1 MRHLDRAGTGNL
13 MKLAPFTQVDDLPF
27 TTTAEELR
35 QRRGAP
41 GREADNDVG
50 MRELDYGNAV
60 YRFQQST
67 GRLEEVTMRAP
78 VLHLPDGVAVPFAS
92 LAAFLR
98 EHDGGAFRAGGFIV
112 SPAFGLAFDPS
123 DSNWVTALA
132 AHALPEWRKLANPES
147 RGT

>member
-1 MRHLDRAGTGNL
+1 MRLQ
-13 MKLAPFTQVDDLPF
+13 PFSQVDDLPF
-27 TTTAEELR
+27 TATAEQLR

-41 GREADNDVG
+41 GREGDNEVG
-50 MRELDYGNAV
+50 LHELDYGHAV
-60 YRFQQST
+60 YRFQLST

-98 EHDGGAFRAGGFIV
+98 EHDPHTFRAGGFIV
-112 SPAFGLAFDPS
+112 SPAFGIAFDPS

-132 AHALPEWRKLANPES
+132 AHALPEWRKLAAPAAS
-147 RGT
+147 SAPTRGIPHAS